1 MITLPAAAI
10 VALQDLCGKRFDN
23 VTNHAQDGTVA
34 KPPASRKRVR
44 VSRSGGVTVH
54 DVARLA
60 GVSAITVSRAL
71 NAPGQLA
78 ADTLERVK
86 DAVARTG
93 YVPNL
98 LAGGL
103 RSARSQ
109 LVAAVLPTVA
119 GPVFMELVQ
128 ALTDAFDEHGY
139 QLMLGQSGYRN
150 SREDALLDAIIGRRP
165 VGIVLT
171 GMAHSAEGRRRLLA
185 SRIPIVETWD
195 LSPSPIDMAVG
206 FNHERTGEAVCEF
219 LHAKGR
225 RRMAL
230 VSGDDARARRRA
242 AGFTHAA
249 RKLGLLAAN
258 EEIPVHW
265 VPAPASMGNSR
276 GGLAALLER
285 LPGLDAVFCS
295 SDLVALGVLTEAHA
309 RGIAVPEELAV
320 VGFGDLEFA
329 AGVLPA
335 LTTVRIDSARMGRT
349 AAQML
354 MDRAA
359 GRTVADPIVD
369 VGFSL
374 VQRASA

>member
-1 MITLPAAAI
+1 MPRPA
-10 VALQDLCGKRFDN
+10 V
-23 VTNHAQDGTVA
+23 
-34 KPPASRKRVR
+34 SRKRPSTAR
-44 VSRSGGVTVH
+44 ASVTVH
-54 DVARLA
+54 DVARVA

-71 NAPGQLA
+71 NTPQQLTPE
-78 ADTLERVK
+78 TLERVK
-86 DAVARTG
+86 DAVSKTG

-103 RSARSQ
+103 RSDKSRM
-109 LVAAVLPTVA
+109 VAAVFPTVA
-119 GPVFMELVQ
+119 GPVFMDLIQ
-128 ALTDAFDEHGY
+128 SLTDTLDEHGY
-139 QLMLGQSGYRN
+139 QLMLGQSGYAH
-150 SREDALLDAIIGRRP
+150 SREDALLDALIGRRP

-171 GMAHSAEGRRRLLA
+171 GMAHSAEGRRRLVA

-219 LHAKGR
+219 LHARGR

-230 VSGDDARARRRA
+230 VSGDDQRARRRA

-249 RKLGLLAAN
+249 RKLGLVKADQ
-258 EEIPVHW
+258 EIATHW
-265 VPAPASMGNSR
+265 VPAPASLANSR

-285 LPGLDAVFCS
+285 APDIDAVFCS

-309 RGIAVPEELAV
+309 RGMSVPDRLSV

-329 AGVLPA
+329 SGVLPA
-335 LTTVRIDSARMGRT
+335 LTTVRIDSKRIGRT
-349 AAQML
+349 AASML
-354 MDRAA
+354 IDRAA
-359 GRTVADPIVD
+359 GRTVTDPLVD

-374 VQRASA
+374 VERASA

>member
-1 MITLPAAAI
+1 M
-10 VALQDLCGKRFDN
+10 
-23 VTNHAQDGTVA
+23 A
-34 KPPASRKRVR
+34 KPSAPPKPKRAR
-44 VSRSGGVTVH
+44 PPRAGVTVH

-71 NAPGQLA
+71 NAPDQLA

-86 DAVARTG
+86 QAVSRTG

-103 RSARSQ
+103 RSAQSQ
-109 LVAAVLPTVA
+109 LVAAVFPTVA
-119 GPVFMELVQ
+119 GPVFMGVIQ
-128 ALTDAFDEHGY
+128 ALGDALDEHGY
-139 QLMLGQSGYRN
+139 QLMLGQSGYQH
-150 SREDALLDAIIGRRP
+150 SREDALLDAIIGRRAS
-165 VGIVLT
+165 GIVLT
-171 GMAHSAEGRRRLLA
+171 GMTHSAEGRRRLVA

-219 LHAKGR
+219 LHARGR
-225 RRMAL
+225 RRIAL
-230 VSGDDARARRRA
+230 VSGDDPRARRRA
-242 AGFTHAA
+242 AGFAHAA
-249 RKLGLLAAN
+249 RKLGLLRDG
-258 EEIPVHW
+258 EEIPTHW
-265 VPAPASMGNSR
+265 VPAPASLGNSR
-276 GGLAALLER
+276 GGLAALLEAV
-285 LPGLDAVFCS
+285 PGLDAVFCS

-309 RGIAVPEELAV
+309 RGIQVPAQLAV

-335 LTTVRIDSARMGRT
+335 LTTVRIDSRRIGHTAARM
-349 AAQML
+349 L
-354 MDRAA
+354 IERAA
-359 GRTVADPIVD
+359 GRTVAEPVVD

>member
-1 MITLPAAAI
+1 MSQRPA
-10 VALQDLCGKRFDN
+10 
-23 VTNHAQDGTVA
+23 
-34 KPPASRKRVR
+34 PRKRR
-44 VSRSGGVTVH
+44 RSSRGGVTVH
-54 DVARLA
+54 DVARVA

-71 NAPGQLA
+71 NTPDQLA

-86 DAVARTG
+86 DAIARTG

-109 LVAAVLPTVA
+109 LVAAVFPTVA
-119 GPVFMELVQ
+119 GPVFMGVIQ
-128 ALTDAFDEHGY
+128 ALTDALDEHGY
-139 QLMLGQSGYRN
+139 QLMLGQSGYQN

-165 VGIVLT
+165 SGIVLT
-171 GMAHSAEGRRRLLA
+171 GMVHSAEGRRRLVA

-206 FNHERTGEAVCEF
+206 FNHERTGEAVCEY
-219 LHAKGR
+219 LHGIGR

-230 VSGDDARARRRA
+230 VSGDDQRARRRA

-249 RKLGLLAAN
+249 RKLGLLAADA
-258 EEIPVHW
+258 EITTHW
-265 VPAPASMGNSR
+265 VPAPASLANSR

-285 LPGLDAVFCS
+285 MPDLDAVFCS
-295 SDLVALGVLTEAHA
+295 SDLVALGVLTEAYA
-309 RGIAVPEELAV
+309 RGIVVPKRLAV

-335 LTTVRIDSARMGRT
+335 LTTVHIDSARIGRT
-349 AAQML
+349 AATML
-354 MDRAA
+354 IDRAA
-359 GRTVADPIVD
+359 GRTVSQPIVD